1 MNFLTTLISL
11 IVFPFCI
18 VMFSISPVI
27 IWKITEMLNA
37 KKKAEQEEKEQN
49 MSEELQKLLEQ
60 HDAEVRAK
68 AIDEFL
74 EELLKIMYFS
84 PCGKIN
90 LELLAERLKE
100 GEEQ

>member
-1 MNFLTTLISL
+1 
-11 IVFPFCI
+11 
-18 VMFSISPVI
+18 
-27 IWKITEMLNA
+27 
-37 KKKAEQEEKEQN
+37 